1 MFSYN
6 YYEYQNAFN
15 FMAFLAVAVIAA
27 LGGGTAMATSWAFSK
42 LDRLAQRLEGFKCFF
57 QVRNAKASRWR

>member
-1 MFSYN
+1 
-6 YYEYQNAFN
+6 
-15 FMAFLAVAVIAA
+15 MAFLAVAVIAA